1 MRSTIRIFL
10 FSAGILLLSCE
21 PQPIPITLADA
32 PLKLVVSSQVI
43 PGRIML
49 VALTRTFSTL
59 EGASQLDSLTEEF
72 LNKIQVQDA
81 VVTISYQG
89 KTETL
94 RMISPGIYASANT
107 LQTDFGTYTLY
118 AHDPQTG
125 EKITAASVMQPQV
138 RFVRVEPDIVYADG
152 EVRADI
158 SYSFRDDPAVR
169 NWYLINFYRKVSLGR
184 DRLDINNYFGRGSN
198 EELEFD
204 LISDE
209 NLKDPEYSA
218 LRKLRGVEASD
229 SIAVSISSISKG
241 YYDFL
246 TLYKRAGNVI
256 TRISGEPVT
265 YPTNVVNG
273 YGYFTTHKPDIRF
286 FDLKEYK

>member
-1 MRSTIRIFL
+1 MRFTIRIFL
-10 FSAGILLLSCE
+10 FCTGVLLSCE
-21 PQPIPITLADA
+21 PQPIPITLDNP
-32 PLKLVVSSQVI
+32 PLKLVVSSQII
-43 PGRIML
+43 PDRIML
-49 VALTRTFSTL
+49 VALSRTFSTL

-72 LNKIQVQDA
+72 LDKILVQNA
-81 VVTISYQG
+81 VVTISYQD
-89 KTETL
+89 KSDTL
-94 RMISPGIYASANT
+94 RMVSPGIYASINT
-107 LQTDFGTYTLY
+107 LQTDFGIYTLY

-125 EKITAASVMQPQV
+125 ETISATSVMQPVV
-138 RFVRVEPDIVYADG
+138 RFLRVEPDLVYADG
-152 EVRADI
+152 EVEVDI

-169 NWYLINFYRKVSLGR
+169 NWYLVNFYKKVSLSG
-184 DRLDINNYFGRGSN
+184 DRLDISHYFGRGSN

-218 LRKLRGVEASD
+218 LRKLKEVEATD
-229 SIAVSISSISKG
+229 SIAVSISNISKG

-256 TRISGEPVT
+256 TRISGEPIT

-286 FDLKEYK
+286 FDLKEYE